1 MHKKANLIEEMP
13 GLGLFCDYIFIKTL
27 LKSCLQTIS
36 EVKNDL
42 LVSAVKNQNPFPKCL
57 KVLIKINNHKS

>member
-36 EVKNDL
+36 EVKDL
-42 LVSAVKNQNPFPKCL
+42 HLQVVSVCKSNIKTHFQN
-57 KVLIKINNHKS
+57 V